1 VPPQDP
7 EALAARAAEM
17 LRDPGALRTMG
28 RNAILRVNGQFTW
41 RKVTR
46 SIASLYEQVLAGRA
60 PRPERFVQQA
70 A

>member
-1 VPPQDP
+1 
-7 EALAARAAEM
+7 
-17 LRDPGALRTMG
+17 MG

-46 SIASLYEQVLAGRA
+46 SIAGLYEQVLAGRA